1 MQQYALNNTQR
12 SNHCTCNARMHTDA
26 GWQLDGGEGTRAQKD
41 NETLKGET
49 AALKAEVTIY
59 ICTSYL
65 PQYAYCAVR
74 KMVLKMCIYSPRDS
88 YSQQFAFVC

>member
-49 AALKAEVTIY
+49 AALKAEV
-59 ICTSYL
+59 ICSKKVYL
-65 PQYAYCAVR
+65 
-74 KMVLKMCIYSPRDS
+74 IYSMLTV
-88 YSQQFAFVC
+88 QFIIRCC